1 MAAAE
6 KKTIDWD
13 LVEADWRA
21 GIKTKQQM
29 AVQYGVSRAA
39 MDKRFTKLGITRN
52 LGDKIRAKAQ
62 SIVAHAA
69 MPDPAPDLPPAQER
83 DIIEANAA
91 MQSEIILSHRTDIQR
106 ARKLS
111 MSLLSELEFQ
121 TDNQDLLEQL
131 AELLC
136 PPDEKGQNKRMELFE
151 KVISLGSRAGT
162 MKTLADSLRGLITME
177 RQAFGLDEKSDDEV
191 GSGVEDAI
199 RRVMDKNGGD

>member
-1 MAAAE
+1 MEVE
-6 KKTIDWD
+6 KRVIDWD

-29 AVQYGVSRAA
+29 ADQFGVSRAA
-39 MDKRFTKLGITRN
+39 MDKRFKKLGITRH

-62 SIVAHAA
+62 SIVEAA
-69 MPDPAPDLPPAQER
+69 AVESPDLPPLPPGQER

-91 MQSEIILSHRTDIQR
+91 MQSKIILSHRTDIQR

-111 MSLLSELEFQ
+111 MSLLDELEFQ
-121 TDNQDLLEQL
+121 TDNRDLLEQL
-131 AELLC
+131 AYLLC
-136 PPDEKGQNKRMELFE
+136 EPDEKGQNKRLELFE

-177 RQAFGLDEKSDDEV
+177 RQAFGLDEKNDDDM

-199 RRVMDKNGGD
+199 RRVMDKNGD

>member
-29 AVQYGVSRAA
+29 AVQYDVSRAA
-39 MDKRFTKLGITRN
+39 MDKRFTKLGITRH
-52 LGDKIRAKAQ
+52 LGDKIRQKTQ
-62 SIVAHAA
+62 SIVDAA
-69 MPDPAPDLPPAQER
+69 AIPADAPPLAPGQER

-91 MQSEIILSHRTDIQR
+91 MQSKIILAHRMDIQR
-106 ARKLS
+106 CRKLS
-111 MSLLSELEFQ
+111 MSLLNELEIQ

-131 AELLC
+131 VQLLDDPDAKGPNKRLELL
-136 PPDEKGQNKRMELFE
+136 E
-151 KVISLGSRAGT
+151 KVISLSSRAGT
-162 MKTLADSLRGLITME
+162 MKTLADSLRGLIGME
-177 RQAFGLDEKSDDEV
+177 RQAFGLDERADDEV

-199 RRVMDKNGGD
+199 RRVMEKNGD

>member
-1 MAAAE
+1 MAAE

-29 AVQYGVSRAA
+29 ASQYGVSRAA
-39 MDKRFTKLGITRN
+39 MDKRFTKMGITRN
-52 LGDKIRAKAQ
+52 LADKIRAKAQ

-69 MPDPAPDLPPAQER
+69 MADPAPDLPPAQER
-83 DIIEANAA
+83 DIVEANAA
-91 MQSEIILSHRTDIQR
+91 MQSQIILSHRTDIQR

-111 MSLLSELEFQ
+111 MNLLSELEFQ
-121 TDNQDLLEQL
+121 SDNQDLLEQL
-131 AELLC
+131 ADLLC
-136 PPDEKGQNKRMELFE
+136 PLDDKGQNKRLELFE

-162 MKTLADSLRGLITME
+162 MKSLADSLRGLIVME
-177 RQAFGLDEKSDDEV
+177 RQAFGLDEKSEEEV

-199 RRVMDKNGGD
+199 RRVMDKNGD

>member
-1 MAAAE
+1 MAAAD

-21 GIKTKQQM
+21 GVKTKQQM
-29 AVQYGVSRAA
+29 ATQYGVSRAA
-39 MDKRFTKLGITRN
+39 MDKHFTKRGITRN
-52 LGDKIRAKAQ
+52 LADKIRAKTE
-62 SIVAHAA
+62 SIVAESIIVV
-69 MPDPAPDLPPAQER
+69 APDLPPAQER

-91 MQSEIILSHRTDIQR
+91 MQSKIILAHRTDIQR

-111 MSLLSELEFQ
+111 MSLLTELEFQ
-121 TDNQDLLEQL
+121 TDNQSLLEQL
-131 AELLC
+131 AEMLC
-136 PPDEKGQNKRMELFE
+136 DPDDKGQNKRMELFE

-162 MKTLADSLRGLITME
+162 MKTLADSLRGLISME

-199 RRVMDKNGGD
+199 RRVMDKHGGD